1 MKEIMKVC
9 QVQRLEGEVVVKNT
23 QKRGSLYP
31 EWGESSE
38 VISRVGKGQRSYPE
52 WGERSEV
59 ISRGVRGPG
68 LPRLRESPEFLAVS
82 SSAPHP
88 R

>member
-1 MKEIMKVC
+1 MKEIMNVC

-38 VISRVGKGQRSYPE
+38 VISRVGKGQRSHPE
-52 WGERSEV
+52 WGKVKGQTQRGERSEV
-59 ISRGVRGPG
+59 ISRGGERSEVISRVG
-68 LPRLRESPEFLAVS
+68 
-82 SSAPHP
+82 
-88 R
+88 

>member
-1 MKEIMKVC
+1 MLKREAVYIQSGVR
-9 QVQRLEGEVVVKNT
+9 VQR
-23 QKRGSLYP
+23 SYP
-31 EWGESSE
+31 EWGKVKGQIQRGERSE
-38 VISRVGKGQRSYPE
+38 VISRGGRGQRSYPE

>member
-38 VISRVGKGQRSYPE
+38 VISRVGKGQRSHPE
-52 WGERSEV
+52 WGKVKGQIQRGERSEV
-59 ISRGVRGPG
+59 ISRGGERSEVISRVG
-68 LPRLRESPEFLAVS
+68 
-82 SSAPHP
+82 
-88 R
+88 

>member
-23 QKRGSLYP
+23 QKRGSL
-31 EWGESSE
+31 
-38 VISRVGKGQRSYPE
+38 YPE

>member
-1 MKEIMKVC
+1 MRG
-9 QVQRLEGEVVVKNT
+9 QR
-23 QKRGSLYP
+23 SYP
-31 EWGESSE
+31 EWGKVRGHIQSGER
-38 VISRVGKGQRSYPE
+38 SRVRSRGVKGQRSYPEGGRGQRSYPE

>member
-38 VISRVGKGQRSYPE
+38 VISRVGKGQGSDPE

-59 ISRGVRGPG
+59 RSRVG
-68 LPRLRESPEFLAVS
+68 
-82 SSAPHP
+82 
-88 R
+88 